1 MENTEERGFREVN
14 HCGPD
19 SDVTLREAAPWTLW
33 ADAHIDEARTPSTF
47 CSTEGPAGHTGTHLG
62 ATSRQ
67 TSRCWLL
74 WSLVSASSPFPGK
87 PLPLGTQSHVA
98 SVFAHIVASSQL
110 RLGSS
115 SVHPDHPCA
124 SLMGSPRHLTPLPR
138 LVLNP
143 GSIPSTEPGMVA
155 LTCRPSA
162 WEAEAGG
169 SRVQGHPERRS
180 ETLSPKNP
188 QF

>member
-98 SVFAHIVASSQL
+98 SIFAHIRCLLSAVSWVLICAPGPPLRLPDGLAPPSHPASS
-110 RLGSS
+110 
-115 SVHPDHPCA
+115 PC
-124 SLMGSPRHLTPLPR
+124 L
-138 LVLNP
+138 
-143 GSIPSTEPGMVA
+143 E
-155 LTCRPSA
+155 
-162 WEAEAGG
+162 
-169 SRVQGHPERRS
+169 SRFNTQY
-180 ETLSPKNP
+180 
-188 QF
+188 